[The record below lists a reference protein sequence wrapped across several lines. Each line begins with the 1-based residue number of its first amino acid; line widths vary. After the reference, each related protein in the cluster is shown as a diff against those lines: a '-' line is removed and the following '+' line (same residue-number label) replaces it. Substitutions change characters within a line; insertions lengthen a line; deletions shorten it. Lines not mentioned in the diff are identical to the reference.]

1 MEYKVCSL
9 DYFLD
14 NMQPYELDAIL
25 DNIEYSVKVSWEQ
38 TRFIAWMQAQSF
50 STKKIKLTDLIQFGW
65 DNIKNTSISTDDIE
79 RLKNK
84 AIQIINNNGRFS
96 NKTET

>member
-84 AIQIINNNGRFS
+84 AQQIINNNGRFS

>member
-9 DYFLD
+9 EYFLD
-14 NMQPYELDAIL
+14 KLQPYELDALL

-50 STKKIKLTDLIQFGW
+50 STKPIKITEIIKFGW
-65 DNIKNTSISTDDIE
+65 DKQNTDIVHTISNNDIE

-84 AIQIINNNGRFS
+84 AQQIINKNNGRLS
-96 NKTET
+96 N